1 MILLNPKTRAL
12 TSTVLAISLAVSVIT
27 FRPAHARETTRLSAT
42 PAQTNDNIELHQA
55 LLDLTNPW
63 TVMCVAAHPDD
74 EDGTTLTVLRRKLG
88 VHTVSLFS
96 TYGEGGQNAVGP
108 ELYEDLGVIRAR
120 ETMAAAEIQG
130 SEPHFLGLTDF
141 GFSKSADEAFRIWGH
156 EEALKRMV
164 LQIRQLRPDV
174 IITNHDTTSGH
185 GHHQATGRLLL
196 EAFDAAADPK
206 RFSAQLKDGLEPWQV
221 QRVFV
226 RGGFGG
232 GGANAGQR
240 PQTQG
245 APDKLVTVDPNE
257 RDPIRGTTFIEQ
269 ALTALQRH
277 ATQGP
282 WPKTIDDWLRSRGNA
297 NGNGPRTFP
306 LVRYRLVRE
315 AQGVG
320 PLPQNPSNVLDGLVL
335 PATTAARLAPPT
347 IAGQPLTEVVAQRA
361 KVLVG
366 LLVAR
371 KAGAFTVPASPV
383 GPVDARRFQ
392 LMSSRLDRAIAVASG
407 ATLSL
412 SASESV
418 LVPGV
423 ATTFTAGLGN
433 TGEDA
438 IHVKHLAFQGWGNDK
453 DLNIADLLPPGTET
467 SASTKAVTPKSAAF
481 TVPTAEHLY
490 DEKLFGQRL
499 TASATL
505 EINGV
510 TFAVNAATKIDVAPA
525 VEIRRVSPSPYI
537 FTPQFNGQP
546 LSVNLQVVN
555 HLSDQFNGTVQAP
568 GFQSSFK
575 GGDLSNLRPN
585 EIRDVNVSLSGK
597 APATARRG
605 HTASSD
611 RPIQIS
617 IRRAGSPEEVTS
629 KSVPGK
635 FVDARIASTLRV
647 GYVPSFDQTLAQSL
661 AALGVEAK
669 ELTVADIQNS
679 DLSSFSTIVID
690 NRGYEAH
697 PELIAA
703 NARLLKYAEDGGT
716 LIVFYH
722 KSNEWNP
729 DANRNRPQLA
739 PYPIV
744 LGNERVTDETAPITF
759 IQRDRLLEYPNAITA
774 ADFKDWIQERGLYY
788 PKEWDSHYVAPF
800 ATNDPGEAPLK
811 GGLLATSYGRGHY
824 IYTSMVWYRE
834 LRAGVPGA
842 YRMFANMISY
852 GH

>member
-1 MILLNPKTRAL
+1 MTLMNPKTRVL
-12 TSTVLAISLAVSVIT
+12 TSLVLAVSLALSVLNLW
-27 FRPAHARETTRLSAT
+27 PAHATGIAQ
-42 PAQTNDNIELHQA
+42 PAAQASGNVELHQA
-55 LLDLTNPW
+55 LLDLASPW

-96 TYGEGGQNAVGP
+96 TYGEGGQNAIGP

-130 SEPHFLGLTDF
+130 SEPHFLGLPDF

-185 GHHQATGRLLL
+185 GHHQATGRMLL
-196 EAFDAAADPK
+196 EAFEAAADPK
-206 RFSAQLKDGLEPWQV
+206 RFAAQLKDGLEPWQV

-226 RGGFGG
+226 RGGGG
-232 GGANAGQR
+232 GGPANTR
-240 PQTQG
+240 PQNQAG
-245 APDKLVTVDPNE
+245 PDKVVTVDPNE

-269 ALTALQRH
+269 ALMALQRH

-282 WPKTIDDWLRSRGNA
+282 WPKSIDDWLRSRGNA
-297 NGNGPRTFP
+297 NANGQRTFP
-306 LVRYRLVRE
+306 LTRYRLVLE
-315 AQGVG
+315 APGAG
-320 PLPQNPSNVLDGLVL
+320 PLPQSPSNVLDGLHLQDTV
-335 PATTAARLAPPT
+335 AARLAPPT
-347 IAGQPLTEVVAQRA
+347 IEGQPLTGVIEQRS

-371 KAGAFTVPASPV
+371 KAGAFTVPPQMT
-383 GPVDARRFQ
+383 GPVDSRRFQ

-407 ATLSL
+407 ASLTL

-418 LVPGV
+418 LVPGMT
-423 ATTFTAGLGN
+423 TTFTAGLGN
-433 TGEDA
+433 SGEDA
-438 IHVKHLAFQGWGNDK
+438 IHVKHLAFHGWGTDK
-453 DLNIADLLPPGTET
+453 DLNIADLLPAGTET
-467 SASTKAVTPKSAAF
+467 SASTKAVTPKTATF
-481 TVPTAEHLY
+481 TVPTPEHLY
-490 DEKLFGQRL
+490 DDSLFGKRL

-510 TFAVNAATKIDVAPA
+510 TFAVEAATKIDVAPA
-525 VEIRRVSPSPYI
+525 VEIKSVAPAAYV
-537 FTPQFNGQP
+537 FTPQIAGQP
-546 LSVNLQVVN
+546 LSVNLQVIN
-555 HLSDQFNGTVQAP
+555 HLANQFSGTLAAP
-568 GFQSSFK
+568 GYKSSFS
-575 GGDLSNLRPN
+575 GSSDLSNMKPN
-585 EIRDVNVSLSGK
+585 ETREIGVSLTGTAQPGASRLGH
-597 APATARRG
+597 PASA
-605 HTASSD
+605 D
-611 RPIQIS
+611 RPIELS
-617 IRRAGSPEEVTS
+617 VRRAGSQEEVT
-629 KSVPGK
+629 KRSVPGK
-635 FVDARIASTLRV
+635 FIDARVTKTLRV

-661 AALGVEAK
+661 ASLGVDAK
-669 ELTVADIQNS
+669 ELKIADVQNA
-679 DLSSFSTIVID
+679 DLSSFNTIIID

-722 KSNEWNP
+722 KNNEWNP
-729 DANRNRPQLA
+729 DPNKNRPQLA

-744 LGNERVTDETAPITF
+744 LGGERVTDETAPITF
-759 IQRDRLLEYPNAITA
+759 LQRDHLLEFPNAITA

-788 PKEWDSHYVAPF
+788 PRDWDGHYTALF
-800 ATNDPGEAPLK
+800 STNDPGEAPLK
-811 GGLLATSYGRGHY
+811 GGLLAASYGKGHY

-842 YRMFANMISY
+842 YRMLANMISY